1 MALDKSR
8 GPKILALAEVSCGV
22 GAEDS
27 AVVEAGK
34 VRAGTALRILFRDSV
49 RTVPGLRRYR

>member
-8 GPKILALAEVSCGV
+8 GPKMLALAGERCGV
-22 GAEDS
+22 GEEDS
-27 AVVEAGK
+27 AVVEAEK

-49 RTVPGLRRYR
+49 RTVPGLRRYP